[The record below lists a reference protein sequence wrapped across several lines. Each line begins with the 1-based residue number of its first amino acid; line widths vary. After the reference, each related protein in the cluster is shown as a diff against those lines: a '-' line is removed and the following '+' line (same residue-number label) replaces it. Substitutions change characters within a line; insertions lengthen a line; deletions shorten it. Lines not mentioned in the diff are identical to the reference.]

1 MKISI
6 VTVCFNAESIIEE
19 TIKSVISQ
27 TYKDIEYI
35 IIDGNSTDSTMSIIK
50 KYADKIHKIISEP
63 DKGIYDAMNKGIS
76 LASGTYINFMNAGD
90 TFSSPDAVENVV
102 SQIAEESDIVYGD
115 STMIGYNGHAY
126 FDSADTEVSKINK
139 KPIYRH
145 NASFT
150 RTSLHKKFP
159 FETEKKAIYR
169 HALDYNNIFTLWHN
183 GAKFQKVNVDVV
195 TWEKSG
201 TSDREIL
208 NIKLMYKISHQFR
221 KPTIYERLIY
231 MYDYIK
237 ACRRDILRKLHGF

>member
-6 VTVCFNAESIIEE
+6 ITVCFNAESIIEE

-27 TYKDIEYI
+27 TYNDIEYI
-35 IIDGNSTDSTMSIIK
+35 IVDGKSTDSTMEIIK
-50 KYADKIHKIISEP
+50 KYADKIDKIISEP

-76 LASGTYINFMNAGD
+76 LATGNFINFMNAGD
-90 TFSSPDAVENVV
+90 TFSSPDAVKNVV
-102 SQIAEESDIVYGD
+102 MQIEEDSDVVYGD
-115 STMIGYNGHAY
+115 STMIGYNGQRNFQAA
-126 FDSADTEVSKINK
+126 DSEISKLKK

-150 RTSLHKKFP
+150 KTSLHKKFP
-159 FETEKKAIYR
+159 FEIEKKAILR

-183 GAKFQKVNVDVV
+183 GAKFQKVDVDVV

-221 KPTIYERLIY
+221 KPTISERFIY
-231 MYDYIK
+231 IYDYIK
-237 ACRRDILRKLHGF
+237 ACRRDIVRKLHGF